1 MKDQIEGKGN
11 DIKGRVKRQVGEWT
25 GDSKLQVEGA
35 VDQIKGKA
43 QNAFGK
49 VKDGAEHMK
58 DDMKRAAHKMDRD
71 IEKERSNE
79 SSPPRPKKDESA
91 A

>member
-1 MKDQIEGKGN
+1 MDKDRIEGKAE

-25 GDSKLQVEGA
+25 GDEELQAEGTA
-35 VDQIKGKA
+35 DQAKGKV

-49 VKDGAEHMK
+49 VKDAARDVK
-58 DDMKRAAHKMDRD
+58 DEVTGD
-71 IEKERSNE
+71 EKERK
-79 SSPPRPKKDESA
+79 PKDA

>member
-1 MKDQIEGKGN
+1 MDKDRIKGKAE

-25 GDSKLQVEGA
+25 GDEDLQAEGTA
-35 VDQIKGKA
+35 EQAKGKV

-49 VKDGAEHMK
+49 VKDTARK
-58 DDMKRAAHKMDRD
+58 V
-71 IEKERSNE
+71 
-79 SSPPRPKKDESA
+79 KDEVSRDDRPSKPGKA